1 MSSLSDIEIVRE
13 IFPDGTPVHDAFVT
27 AYLVDDT
34 LTNGKFVNI
43 EIETKSELS
52 LGQSIIDTNSV
63 TGRKKNV
70 YWMNQVN
77 DDKLFEIIKSAS
89 SKLP

>member
-1 MSSLSDIEIVRE
+1 MSSLSDIEVVRE
-13 IFPDGTPVHDAFVT
+13 LFPDGTPVHDAFVT
-27 AYLVDDT
+27 AYLVDNT

-52 LGQSIIDTNSV
+52 LGQSVIDINSV

-77 DDKLFEIIKSAS
+77 DDKLFEIIKFAS